1 MQAKMNEC
9 RIHRHNKKE
18 DHPMKKLIAL
28 LLCLMLALPVFAMA
42 DDTVEIT
49 LWTYPIG
56 SWSDDA
62 VVQGLLSDFNA
73 AHPEIK
79 VSVQYVDYQTGD
91 DQVTG
96 AIEGKT
102 TPDLIFEGPE
112 RLVANWGAKGKMIA
126 LNDLFEEEKGKE
138 IYETV
143 AASCKGAD
151 GNYYEYPLCMTTH
164 CMVINK
170 KAFEAADAMQYID
183 VETRTWTTEGFEAA
197 CRALTQAGFTP
208 VTGIVYC
215 GGQGGDQGT
224 RALVYNLY
232 SGRFTNEDYTVYTMD
247 SEENIKGLQK
257 LYDMV
262 QEGILAVDP
271 GIVAGDAIS
280 LFCNGTASMCFCWN
294 AALATNNKDNLAEN
308 VEPFAVAFP
317 SDDGVP
323 ALDGGIWGFGIF
335 DNGDEAKVAAAKE
348 FIRFMCNDETEAPK
362 AVYATGY
369 FATRA
374 IGDIYTGTDK
384 EANAAYD
391 IFSPFFGGYYQVAP
405 NWAVQ
410 RTAWWNLL
418 QRVFSTGNV
427 AEEVATYMT
436 EVVAQ

>member
-1 MQAKMNEC
+1 
-9 RIHRHNKKE
+9 
-18 DHPMKKLIAL
+18 MKKLLAL
-28 LLCLMLALPVFAMA
+28 LLCAMLVLPVFALA
-42 DDTVEIT
+42 EGTTEIT

-56 SWSDDA
+56 TWSDDT
-62 VVQGLLSDFNA
+62 VVQELLKGFYE

-79 VSVQYVDYQTGD
+79 VNVQYLDYQSGD

-102 TPDLIFEGPE
+102 TPDIIFEGPE
-112 RLVANWGAKGKMIA
+112 RLVANWGAKGKMLP
-126 LNDLFEEEKGKE
+126 LNDLFDSEKGKA

-143 AASCKGAD
+143 SSSCKGAD

-170 KAFEAADAMQYID
+170 KAFEAADAMKYINE
-183 VETRTWTTEGFEAA
+183 ETRTWTTEDFENA
-197 CRALTQAGFTP
+197 CRALTEVGFTP

-232 SGRFTNEDYTVYTMD
+232 SGTFTDETFTTYTMD
-247 SEENIKGLQK
+247 SEANIKGLQK

-262 QEGILAVDP
+262 QEGIMTVDP

-294 AALATNNKDNLAEN
+294 AALETNNKGTLAEN
-308 VEPFAVAFP
+308 VEPYAVAFP

-323 ALDGGIWGFGIF
+323 TLDGGIWGFGIF
-335 DNGDEAKVAAAKE
+335 DNGDEARANAAKE
-348 FIRFMCNDETEAPK
+348 FIKFMCNDATQAPK
-362 AVYATGY
+362 SVYATGY
-369 FATRA
+369 FATRP
-374 IGDIYTGTDK
+374 IGDIYTGTEK

-391 IFSPFFGGYYQVAP
+391 AFSPYFGGYYQIAP
-405 NWAVQ
+405 NWAAQ

-418 QRVFSTGNV
+418 QRVFASGNV
-427 AEEVATYMT
+427 ADEVAVYMT
-436 EVVAQ
+436 EANAK

>member
-1 MQAKMNEC
+1 
-9 RIHRHNKKE
+9 
-18 DHPMKKLIAL
+18 MKKLIAL

-56 SWSDDA
+56 SWSDDT

-73 AHPEIK
+73 VHPEIT

-112 RLVANWGAKGKMIA
+112 RLVANWGAKGKMVA

-436 EVVAQ
+436 EAVAQ

>member
-1 MQAKMNEC
+1 M
-9 RIHRHNKKE
+9 
-18 DHPMKKLIAL
+18 
-28 LLCLMLALPVFAMA
+28 
-42 DDTVEIT
+42 
-49 LWTYPIG
+49 
-56 SWSDDA
+56 
-62 VVQGLLSDFNA
+62 
-73 AHPEIK
+73 
-79 VSVQYVDYQTGD
+79 DYQTGD

-232 SGRFTNEDYTVYTMD
+232 SGHFTNEDYTVYTMD

-374 IGDIYTGTDK
+374 LGDIYTGTEK

-418 QRVFSTGNV
+418 QRIFSTGNV

-436 EVVAQ
+436 EAVAQ

>member
-1 MQAKMNEC
+1 
-9 RIHRHNKKE
+9 
-18 DHPMKKLIAL
+18 MKKLIAL

-56 SWSDDA
+56 SWSDDT

-73 AHPEIK
+73 VHPEIT

-436 EVVAQ
+436 EAVAQ

>member
-1 MQAKMNEC
+1 
-9 RIHRHNKKE
+9 
-18 DHPMKKLIAL
+18 MKKLLAL
-28 LLCLMLALPVFAMA
+28 LLCAMLVLPALAFA
-42 DDTVEIT
+42 DGETEIT

-56 SWSDDA
+56 DWQYPDT
-62 VVQGLLSDFNA
+62 VQSLLDNFYA

-79 VSVQYVDYQTGD
+79 VNVQYLDYQSGD

-102 TPDLIFEGPE
+102 TPDIIFEGPE
-112 RLVANWGAKGKMIA
+112 RLVANWGAKGKMLP
-126 LNDLFEEEKGKE
+126 LNDLFESEKGKA

-170 KAFEAADAMQYID
+170 KAFEAADAMKYID
-183 VETRTWTTEGFEAA
+183 VEKRTWTTEDFENA
-197 CRALTQAGFTP
+197 CRALTATGFTP

-232 SGRFTNEDYTVYTMD
+232 SGHFTNETFTTYTMD

-262 QEGILAVDP
+262 SEGILAVDP

-280 LFCNGTASMCFCWN
+280 LFCNGTASMRFCWN
-294 AALATNNKDNLAEN
+294 AALEGNNKDSLAEN

-335 DNGDEAKVAAAKE
+335 DNGDEAKAAAAKE
-348 FIRFMCNDETEAPK
+348 FIRFMCDDDAQAPK
-362 AVYATGY
+362 SVYATGY
-369 FATRA
+369 FACRA
-374 IGDIYTGTDK
+374 IGDIYTGTEK
-384 EANAAYD
+384 EGNAAYD
-391 IFSPFFGGYYQVAP
+391 AFSPYFGGYYQIAP

-427 AEEVATYMT
+427 AAEVATYIAEAT
-436 EVVAQ
+436 AQ